1 MKRILYI
8 LIGLLCHITMVQAQ
22 SDRQL
27 IREGNR
33 LYRSG
38 KYAQAETAY
47 RKAVSKNQQ
56 NARAVYNLGC
66 ALMKQH
72 NDSAAIEQFTKA
84 AEMDADKANRALAYH
99 NMGVMYQ
106 QKKNYQEAI
115 RAYQDALRNNPKD
128 ADSRYNLALCK
139 RQQQKQ
145 QQQKQQQ
152 QQDNKDQQKDKNKDK
167 NQQKDQDKSKTKTSN
182 KTKRISSRSLKSR

>member
-66 ALMKQH
+66 ALMKQN
-72 NDSAAIEQFTKA
+72 NDSAAIERFALSASISA
-84 AEMDADKANRALAYH
+84 ALVN
-99 NMGVMYQ
+99 
-106 QKKNYQEAI
+106 
-115 RAYQDALRNNPKD
+115 
-128 ADSRYNLALCK
+128 
-139 RQQQKQ
+139 
-145 QQQKQQQ
+145 
-152 QQDNKDQQKDKNKDK
+152 
-167 NQQKDQDKSKTKTSN
+167 
-182 KTKRISSRSLKSR
+182 

>member
-8 LIGLLCHITMVQAQ
+8 LIGLLCHMTMVQAQ

-56 NARAVYNLGC
+56 NARAVYNQTLWQKIP
-66 ALMKQH
+66 LSPH
-72 NDSAAIEQFTKA
+72 LLFPTSTKS
-84 AEMDADKANRALAYH
+84 MP
-99 NMGVMYQ
+99 
-106 QKKNYQEAI
+106 I
-115 RAYQDALRNNPKD
+115 QD
-128 ADSRYNLALCK
+128 
-139 RQQQKQ
+139 
-145 QQQKQQQ
+145 
-152 QQDNKDQQKDKNKDK
+152 
-167 NQQKDQDKSKTKTSN
+167 
-182 KTKRISSRSLKSR
+182 